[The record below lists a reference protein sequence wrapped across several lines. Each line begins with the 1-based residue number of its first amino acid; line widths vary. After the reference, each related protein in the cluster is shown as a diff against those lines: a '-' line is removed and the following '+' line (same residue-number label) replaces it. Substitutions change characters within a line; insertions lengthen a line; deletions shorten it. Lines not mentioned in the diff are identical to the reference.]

1 MRQSSPN
8 QKAVKTATT
17 GKPPPKTIALDN
29 FRVLVI
35 VETTSEDLLNAM
47 EDGTVSVLVQRELE
61 NCAGG
66 LAAR

>member
-1 MRQSSPN
+1 
-8 QKAVKTATT
+8 
-17 GKPPPKTIALDN
+17 
-29 FRVLVI
+29 VI

-66 LAAR
+66 LK